1 MHSEG
6 IDGVRVGKAGFLLAS
21 LLACFGG
28 LPGGAAGAEIDAQGE
43 IGAAAEAAVEAT
55 PPEKAGAV
63 KRKVVKVREWAMKEE
78 AKAESKVKATA
89 RKLKKARL
97 PSAQAGL
104 SLEEEAGLDGRWV
117 RSEAQAKTS
126 AETEASPQGASM
138 EGGLLF
144 EESLALYK
152 AGFFATEA
160 DGMFGASL
168 GAGGASVSGAAAA
181 QGSVQAPAR
190 SGSAAASAA
199 SSLTGSIGLVR

>member
-6 IDGVRVGKAGFLLAS
+6 IDCVRVGKAGFLLAS
-21 LLACFGG
+21 LFACFGG
-28 LPGGAAGAEIDAQGE
+28 LPGGAAGAEINAQGE

-55 PPEKAGAV
+55 PKADTV
-63 KRKVVKVREWAMKEE
+63 KRKVVKGREGAMKEE

-89 RKLKKARL
+89 RKLKKARP

-126 AETEASPQGASM
+126 AEAEESPQSASM
-138 EGGLLF
+138 EGQLLF

-168 GAGGASVSGAAAA
+168 GAGGASVSGAASA
-181 QGSVQAPAR
+181 QGSVQAPAG

-199 SSLTGSIGLVR
+199 SSLTGSIRLVR